1 MPHLVSILIPAYNA
15 ERWIADT
22 IKSALSQTWVKKEII
37 VVDDGSS
44 DNTLEIAKTFE
55 SKTVKVIAQRNMGAC
70 GARNRALTLAQGTYI
85 QFLDADDLLAPDK
98 ISQQLKGRNNNSDAR
113 TLLTSAFGKFFF
125 CQHRAQFRPDSLWQD
140 LAPVDWILKKFMEN
154 VWMNPAAWLV
164 SRRLTELAGPWDER
178 LSPSGSD
185 DGEYMCRL
193 VARSEEVKFVPEAKC
208 YYRVGNVGT
217 LSSRKSDSALNALFL
232 SLCLCIEHLRSL
244 EDSERTRLACVRFL
258 QNSLFYFYP
267 EKVEI
272 VNKARY
278 LARSLGGDL
287 LPPKEN
293 LKFLL
298 VRKVFGWKRG
308 KKIMVTLRKRKLAM
322 AVQWDEMLYRVNG
335 LLG

>member
-193 VARSEEVKFVPEAKC
+193 VARSEM
-208 YYRVGNVGT
+208 
-217 LSSRKSDSALNALFL
+217 
-232 SLCLCIEHLRSL
+232 
-244 EDSERTRLACVRFL
+244 
-258 QNSLFYFYP
+258 
-267 EKVEI
+267 
-272 VNKARY
+272 VNKARD

-322 AVQWDEMLYRVNG
+322 AVKWDEMLYRVNG